1 MTAIAET
8 TGPLLFSMTAA
19 TYLGSLASYVAGL
32 VSTRKLVERLAT
44 ALRLVGLLFHTVFLG
59 VRYYE
64 AGFIEVARRE
74 EMGVVLTGY
83 ERLWTF
89 VSHPPYTNLYESL
102 MFVTWTIMV
111 AYAVIEAKW
120 KLRPV
125 GIPALLIA
133 LAGLTEAYI
142 VIEKSVNPVVPAL
155 QSWWLLI
162 HVGMIFVAYSL
173 FMLAAV
179 VGVFFLLSAGTK
191 TSQMGAAFF
200 GLMGPIALLA
210 GGARALL
217 TRLSF
222 EVMPLAQGSGGKWSG
237 AHWLPDGADKP
248 IRFFTTLPGVGPVV
262 LAAVLAMVAAAL
274 LWWTEH
280 RTESERGTSGSAYKM
295 SVVAFGALSVAVG
308 LLLVRLARSADFTPE
323 VGGGHFVTAPPFRL
337 SVGSNY
343 SLGLL
348 LAVWA
353 ALAMFLGMVWKR
365 DAIVA
370 RLPDAKKLDDVVY
383 KVIIV
388 GFPLISIGI
397 VLGGMWAYDAWGR
410 FWGWDPKETW
420 ALITWAIY
428 GIYLHVRL
436 TYGPGKPAAAIA
448 VLAFGVVVFTYMGVN
463 LGLTGDGLHVYGQ
476 G

>member
-1 MTAIAET
+1 M
-8 TGPLLFSMTAA
+8 LFTAA
-19 TYLGSLASYVAGL
+19 AASYLGALAHYVAGL
-32 VSTRKLVERLAT
+32 VSPRRLVERLAT
-44 ALRLVGLLFHTVFLG
+44 FLRLAGLAFHTVFLA
-59 VRYYE
+59 VRYYH
-64 AGFIEVARRE
+64 AGVVEVARRE
-74 EMGVVLTGY
+74 EMGVVLDGY
-83 ERLWTF
+83 ERFWTF

-102 MFVTWTIMV
+102 MFVTWTLMV

-120 KLRPV
+120 RLRPA
-125 GIPALLIA
+125 GIPALLIT

-155 QSWWLLI
+155 QSWWLLV

-179 VGVFFLLSAGTK
+179 VAVLYLLRAGAKTSLMGAVHVALMALVTLFAGGVRPLLSR
-191 TSQMGAAFF
+191 AAF
-200 GLMGPIALLA
+200 
-210 GGARALL
+210 
-217 TRLSF
+217 
-222 EVMPLAQGSGGKWSG
+222 EVVPLARGQNGKWVS
-237 AHWLPDGADKP
+237 AHWFPEGADKAV
-248 IRFFTTLPGVGPVV
+248 RWFTTVPGVGPAVLV
-262 LAAVLAMVAAAL
+262 AIAVLLAAAYF
-274 LWWTEH
+274 WWREH
-280 RTESERGTSGSAYKM
+280 ASGVERGSAGAAYR
-295 SVVAFGALSVAVG
+295 VTLAGFGLLTGALVLLVYKLATSPAVG
-308 LLLVRLARSADFTPE
+308 ADVTGVRFA
-323 VGGGHFVTAPPFRL
+323 TAPPFRL
-337 SVGSNY
+337 SVGSNH

-348 LAVWA
+348 AATWA
-353 ALAMFLGMVWKR
+353 ALGAFLGMVAR
-365 DAIVA
+365 REQIEA
-370 RLPDAKKLDDVVY
+370 RLPDARRLDDVVY

-436 TYGPGKPAAAIA
+436 TYGPGQRAAAIA

-463 LGLTGDGLHVYGQ
+463 LGLTGEGLHVYGQ